1 MLTLRL
7 NTSLALSLSLSLSL
21 FVVCACSGS
30 THFSY
35 FFFASSLSQLTCL
48 SFFSFFPSFPFFYLS
63 FVLAFSLSLPRLSS
77 DFPVSPS
84 LCLSLP
90 LFLLEY
96 LPSST
101 FLCPPPAPSLRPW
114 SHLLSHAVYP
124 QSFLLCV
131 SLVFSSSL
139 TPFICYTLTSTF
151 SFYIFLSVSFSSCL
165 YFWMIHSVDEAWQGL
180 FLKPLPTPY

>member
-1 MLTLRL
+1 MLTLPL

-131 SLVFSSSL
+131 SLVLLFLPHSFHLLHSYFNIFFL
-139 TPFICYTLTSTF
+139 HFPFCVFQL
-151 SFYIFLSVSFSSCL
+151 LSVFLDDSF
-165 YFWMIHSVDEAWQGL
+165 G
-180 FLKPLPTPY
+180 